1 MIINEPYLIKK
12 LIVPEVV
19 NIVFQQLLKGFNQ
32 DLKRIFCHI
41 YKTAKVE
48 EERFVPISSYLFTQ
62 EFGRNYPD
70 WRLLEDANLIERRII
85 DEEGRTYSK
94 ERGLS
99 NEFRLTEPTLEL
111 ILLSYPLTVDD
122 FMITSMYEVIT
133 NKKTKERIKNV
144 ITDKTGHPIPKL
156 LVNAMKSIKPC
167 PYNVK
172 AVVDHLS
179 NLRDENYNA
188 YLNDSTCHN
197 NIMQQIV
204 EKLNDESVTYQ
215 AHYKPQSTGRL
226 SELGGG
232 LMSCSRE
239 MKLAAVK
246 DVPNVHNYDLESSQ
260 VLLLVQFLEA
270 ANINCAWLK
279 EYLTRNKQE
288 YADRVG
294 ISKDCWKQV
303 LLTLI
308 MGGHL
313 PDKVNTNKLKQSQ
326 IDDIQEQVS
335 FNIKLLNLVK
345 QISNESINIY
355 LLKEF
360 KGDFKATEAALVK
373 LRLVVQDLNNSL
385 TTWHNW
391 LLEVHIPLVSIINRH
406 GQSLTNKSGMS
417 FDLEPYKEKG
427 LWTKDK
433 KLISELKS
441 KVAAFL
447 LQGAEAAF
455 IHTLTYL
462 SNNYEFDCINNQ
474 HDGLLTISTIPLESI
489 ELAIQQS
496 GLKYAKLIE
505 KSII

>member
-260 VLLLVQFLEA
+260 VLLLVQFFEA
-270 ANINCAWLK
+270 ANINGAWLK
-279 EYLTRNKQE
+279 EYLTKNKQE
-288 YADRVG
+288 YADQY
-294 ISKDCWKQV
+294 ISSKYRN

-427 LWTKDK
+427 LWTRDK